1 MTGAA
6 IVVDG
11 VCLTLGRF
19 SLRNIDLK
27 IDVGEIL
34 ALLGPNGAG
43 KSVCLEMIAGFHRPT
58 SGCIVIHGRDVTD
71 FPPERRGVGLMFQNF
86 GLFPHLTVV
95 HNVSLGRQAGR
106 RAGRPEAGRGIAEL
120 MAQFG
125 IQHLSARYPQDLSP
139 GEKQRVALARAL
151 AARPDLFLFDEP
163 FSSLDARTR
172 DALRDEL
179 KAFLRKSGVPAI
191 FVSHDRTDAAL
202 LADRVAVLNRG
213 EIQQVGTM
221 QDIFRRPATAFVAEF
236 TGMENIL
243 AGQVLAK
250 DGELWRVRVADRILH
265 VKGDDLVRADV
276 LLCIRAEEVGL
287 RVIDGAGPLG
297 LHAGA
302 NRLSGRVADATSIGV
317 TSRVTVDC
325 GFSLV
330 AYVTSRSIREL
341 GLSPGREIVAEI
353 EASSI
358 HFLKQ
363 DAADRAAVSE
373 ERQSTGPVLIPQPW
387 RWAAKGRV

>member
-1 MTGAA
+1 
-6 IVVDG
+6 
-11 VCLTLGRF
+11 
-19 SLRNIDLK
+19 
-27 IDVGEIL
+27 
-34 ALLGPNGAG
+34 
-43 KSVCLEMIAGFHRPT
+43 
-58 SGCIVIHGRDVTD
+58 
-71 FPPERRGVGLMFQNF
+71 
-86 GLFPHLTVV
+86 
-95 HNVSLGRQAGR
+95 
-106 RAGRPEAGRGIAEL
+106 

-317 TSRVTVDC
+317 ISRVTVDC

-330 AYVTSRSIREL
+330 AYVTSREHTRARPFTRPGDRRRDRGQFHSFPEAGRGGPRRRFGRASKHRTCSDSTAL
-341 GLSPGREIVAEI
+341 AVGGQRSCLRRRLSPGECIRRERPTPARECLWR
-353 EASSI
+353 A
-358 HFLKQ
+358 KQ
-363 DAADRAAVSE
+363 TDSVGRAI
-373 ERQSTGPVLIPQPW
+373 RSTAGS
-387 RWAAKGRV
+387 R